1 MHSRVD
7 PADAAYRSPDVS
19 TARDSVRIVG
29 QERTLAAT
37 APRPPLLP
45 VATGTVCAK
54 MQESMAD
61 NLPLHH
67 RSHTW
72 LHALAWALAGML
84 TVPGAARASGS
95 EPPAAAEPVTAA
107 GAAHLETAPSAGSG
121 PPSPAA
127 ATGIVPAIRTA
138 TARGVPPDLRLRR
151 ATAAPRAV
159 PATATR
165 IAQGRAAP
173 AEPDFLFGRPRI
185 SIGIRGL
192 LHRARAES
200 DFYDFVNEQLF
211 VRRSS
216 DDDHENPDHGLMNF
230 NAPGVGFDFGFGVN
244 SRLDVRV
251 GVDYASSLNDS
262 ELRNFIGE
270 DGLPFTQRT
279 ELSQVELRGELVF
292 ALAPRGRAIG
302 QYAWI
307 PSRVVPYVGAGLG
320 FVRYDLAQVGEFVD
334 DLGYFEDTFGSKG
347 WGPGLHL
354 FGGADIRMSR
364 QVYLNV
370 EARHIEASGELG
382 EDFAGFEPLDLSGLR
397 IGAGV
402 RFVF

>member
-1 MHSRVD
+1 
-7 PADAAYRSPDVS
+7 
-19 TARDSVRIVG
+19 
-29 QERTLAAT
+29 
-37 APRPPLLP
+37 
-45 VATGTVCAK
+45 
-54 MQESMAD
+54 MAD
-61 NLPLHH
+61 NPTRNR
-67 RSHTW
+67 RSRTW
-72 LHALAWALAGML
+72 IHPLAWALGGML
-84 TVPGAARASGS
+84 AVPGAARASGG
-95 EPPAAAEPVTAA
+95 EPAAARTAA
-107 GAAHLETAPSAGSG
+107 PAPGAAHVETATGPAHVETATGAAHVETATGAGSG
-121 PPSPAA
+121 AVTPAA
-127 ATGIVPAIRTA
+127 ATAAVPAIRTA
-138 TARGVPPDLRLRR
+138 PARGVPPGSRLRR
-151 ATAAPRAV
+151 VTPASPAAP
-159 PATATR
+159 ATGTR
-165 IAQGRAAP
+165 VAQGRAAP
-173 AEPDFLFGRPRI
+173 PEPDFLFGRPRL

-200 DFYDFVNEQLF
+200 DFYDFVDEELF

-216 DDDHENPDHGLMNF
+216 DDDHENPDHGLLNF

-251 GVDYASSLNDS
+251 GVDYAESLNES

-279 ELSQVELRGELVF
+279 ELSQVELRGELAF

-307 PSRVVPYVGAGLG
+307 PNRVVPYVGAGLG
-320 FVRYDLAQVGEFVD
+320 FVRYDLVQVGEFVD
-334 DLGYFEDTFGSKG
+334 DLGYFEDAFGSQG
-347 WGPGLHL
+347 WGTGIHL

-370 EARHIEASGELG
+370 EARHVEASGKLG

>member
-1 MHSRVD
+1 
-7 PADAAYRSPDVS
+7 
-19 TARDSVRIVG
+19 
-29 QERTLAAT
+29 
-37 APRPPLLP
+37 
-45 VATGTVCAK
+45 
-54 MQESMAD
+54 MAD
-61 NLPLHH
+61 KLPLHH
-67 RSHTW
+67 RFVTW
-72 LHALAWALAGML
+72 IHPLAWGLAGML
-84 TVPGAARASGS
+84 IAPGAARASDS
-95 EPPAAAEPVTAA
+95 EPAAAPIAAATA
-107 GAAHLETAPSAGSG
+107 GAAHVEPAASAGSG
-121 PPSPAA
+121 AGVPAA
-127 ATGIVPAIRTA
+127 ATVTVPAIRTA
-138 TARGVPPDLRLRR
+138 PARGVPPDSRLRR
-151 ATAAPRAV
+151 AAPAAPTV
-159 PATATR
+159 PATGTR
-165 IAQGRAAP
+165 VAQRRAAP
-173 AEPDFLFGRPRI
+173 PEPDFLFGRPRI

-200 DFYDFVNEQLF
+200 DFYDFVNEELF

-216 DDDHENPDHGLMNF
+216 DDDHENPDHGLLNF
-230 NAPGVGFDFGFGVN
+230 DAPGIGFDFGFGVT

-251 GVDYASSLNDS
+251 GVDYAKSLNES

-279 ELSQVELRGELVF
+279 ELSQVELRGELAF

-320 FVRYDLAQVGEFVD
+320 FVRYDLVQAGEFVD
-334 DLGYFEDTFGSKG
+334 DLGYFEDAFGSTG
-347 WGPGLHL
+347 SGPGLHL

-370 EARHIEASGELG
+370 EARHVEASGKLG
-382 EDFAGFEPLDLSGLR
+382 EEFAGFEPLDLSGLR